1 MRELCSGRIPQNAI
15 LSRARIDPTAV
26 IGDRDAANPYGEEF
40 FMCPPNVPLFTT
52 SQALQQMQA
61 PGGINANGK
70 RGRSTGEETMIPVIA
85 HIPTMAEMGTR
96 SLIFVGISYNGGSRS
111 RPVVSVATG
120 GQMPL
125 SHEETRDTAH
135 VLVGIDCWWARST
148 ETYGSYSKL
157 HIAVPKTM
165 RTINAAAAAAA
176 AGAGVVGMF
185 TPART
190 RALCGIT
197 VQQATDMDCAVL
209 LGVPPFA

>member
-26 IGDRDAANPYGEEF
+26 LGDPGADSPYGEEY

-52 SQALQQMQA
+52 GEALQQMQA

-85 HIPTMAEMGTR
+85 HIPTMDEMNGR
-96 SLIFVGISYNGGSRS
+96 VLIFVGISYNGGSRS

-125 SHEETRDTAH
+125 PHEETRDDAH
-135 VLVGIDCWWARST
+135 SLVGIDCWWARST

-165 RTINAAAAAAA
+165 TTITAAALAAAVD
-176 AGAGVVGMF
+176 VVGMF
-185 TPART
+185 TPARD